1 MTPELLIDLIL
12 ALLLLIIAWSA
23 LFAPSRN
30 DAMAMFIAFGVAVAL
45 IWARLGAPDL
55 ALAEAAIGAGLTGVL
70 FLNAARQLPESGRTT
85 TPRKSTI
92 KAAVFVLLSVSL
104 FFLMLTGPVGEQLTS
119 PVSDTRIVEAMP
131 DAGVS
136 YPVTAVLLNFRAWDT
151 LLELLVLLLALSGAR
166 QLYTSSHIS
175 KAPQVAAWPLLTGW
189 TQILAPLLVIIGG
202 YLLWSGSKA
211 PGGAFQ
217 AGALIAS
224 AAVTLRIVGI
234 LPPLRWSFWLTRAVI
249 SVGAIVFLM
258 VAIATSLFAE
268 GWLNYPVE
276 LSAGIIITIEI
287 FATLSI
293 ALTLALLIVG
303 DHEDLRT

>member
-70 FLNAARQLPESGRTT
+70 FLSAARQLPESGRQTT
-85 TPRKSTI
+85 RRTSTI
-92 KAAVFVLLSVSL
+92 KAATFVLASVLL
-104 FFLMLTGPVGEQLTS
+104 FLLMLSGPVGEQMVS
-119 PVSDTRIVEAMP
+119 PAPNTRVAEAMP

-151 LLELLVLLLALSGAR
+151 LLELLVLLIALSGVR
-166 QLYTSSHIS
+166 QLYASANAT
-175 KAPQVAAWPLLTGW
+175 KPQQPASWPLLTGW

-202 YLLWSGSKA
+202 YLLWNGSKA

-224 AAVTLRIVGI
+224 AAVTLRIVGL
-234 LPPLRWSFWLTRAVI
+234 LPPLRWSFWLTRTII
-249 SVGAIVFLM
+249 SAGALVFLM
-258 VAIATSLFAE
+258 VAVTTSVFAD
-268 GWLNYPVE
+268 GWLDYPVE
-276 LSAGIIITIEI
+276 FSAGIIITVEI

-293 ALTLALLIVG
+293 ALTLALLIIG
-303 DHEDLRT
+303 DHEDLHT